1 MMDLTKYYTSIDEPV
16 LNEFCKND
24 YVRLLL
30 ELSAKTKL
38 DVLQKKYKRWI
49 IKDKYDI
56 ITQCK
61 KIKRKEIKQTMNLLT
76 KLADKIQPDALSE
89 IKELNTQLEDKI
101 NDINMIIDHISSS
114 EEEYIEC
121 YSNC

>member
-76 KLADKIQPDALSE
+76 KLADKIQPEALSE

>member
-1 MMDLTKYYTSIDEPV
+1 MLDLTKYYTSIDEPV
-16 LNEFCKND
+16 LNEFCKNN
-24 YVRLLL
+24 YIRLLL

-38 DVLQKKYKRWI
+38 PVLQKKYKRWI

-61 KIKRKEIKQTMNLLT
+61 KIKRQEIKQTMNLLT
-76 KLADKIQPDALSE
+76 KLADKIKPNVISE
-89 IKELNTQLEDKI
+89 IKELNTKLEDKI
-101 NDINMIIDHISSS
+101 NNINMIIDHISSS

>member
-38 DVLQKKYKRWI
+38 PVLQKKYKRWI

-76 KLADKIQPDALSE
+76 KLADKIEPHALSE
-89 IKELNTQLEDKI
+89 IKELNTKLEDKI